1 MFLTWFL
8 VVGTSISISGCTTSQ
23 ENSTKSCV
31 IVAKTVLK
39 KSLKISLKNDNNNKK
54 KNKEKKKKKRPDQV
68 RNCVQINYDRAGSIP
83 EKH

>member
-8 VVGTSISISGCTTSQ
+8 VVGTSISISGCRTSQ
-23 ENSTKSCV
+23 GNSTKSGV

-54 KNKEKKKKKRPDQV
+54 NKEKKEKKRPDQV
-68 RNCVQINYDRAGSIP
+68 RNCVQINYDRVGSIS